1 MQKKNKDQFLRFVP
15 HSYLGRRENGSGQ
28 AEELPLSNRQRLSS
42 FVKLSF
48 QPSEPFNGRH
58 QITEKYNALKI
69 RQSNL
74 LGSKQSVSIFSK
86 RISMSSERERGKD
99 AFLRRWKDKKMSSIW
114 WDSNPTL
121 FGYEARSLWHCLNDY
136 TRSKMSLS
144 HNKKTERR
152 KAFQLVLPDK
162 SCDLLVLARL

>member
-1 MQKKNKDQFLRFVP
+1 MSQSQQNLLQSCGCKKPTRISFWAIFL

-74 LGSKQSVSIFSK
+74 LGSKPAKQSESIFSK
-86 RISMSSERERGKD
+86 RISNSSERELFKD
-99 AFLRRWKDKKMSSIW
+99 AFLRRWKDKKMPSIW

-121 FGYEARSLWHCLNDY
+121 FGYEARSLWLCLNDY
-136 TRSKMSLS
+136 TRSKMSTSL
-144 HNKKTERR
+144 NEKTERI
-152 KAFQLVLPDK
+152 K
-162 SCDLLVLARL
+162 SI